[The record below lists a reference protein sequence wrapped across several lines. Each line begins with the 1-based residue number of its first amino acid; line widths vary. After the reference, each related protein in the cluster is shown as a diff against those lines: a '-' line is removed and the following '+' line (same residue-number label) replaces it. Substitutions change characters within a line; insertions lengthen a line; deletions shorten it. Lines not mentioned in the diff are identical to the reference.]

1 MKKSI
6 LLIHG
11 AFAGSWCLDN
21 YKKFFQ
27 DRGWTCHAPA
37 LRYHGG
43 DPKAEP
49 DPDFSNTSISDYT
62 KDIAAYIKKLD
73 APPVLL
79 GHAVGGLVAQQVAA
93 MGLASGVVL
102 INSNA
107 AWGMLPETDD
117 ERAVARTFMEQGP
130 FWKEPVRVE
139 FDLIAPY
146 AFNKLD
152 EGTQHAVFDRL
163 GPESGRVMF
172 EMFFW
177 MFDDHRAIAVD
188 FEKVTCPVL
197 VVSGEEDRAVRH
209 AVGQEVTQ
217 KYGAN
222 GTFHLARGHAH
233 YLFMEPGWEDV
244 AAYCADWMSEH
255 VKIGDRSL

>member
-1 MKKSI
+1 MGKSI
-6 LLIHG
+6 VLIHG
-11 AFAGSWCLDN
+11 AFAGPWCLDN
-21 YKKFFQ
+21 YKTFFEA
-27 DRGWTCHAPA
+27 RGWTCHAPA
-37 LRYHGG
+37 LRHHDG
-43 DPKAEP
+43 DPKADP
-49 DPDFSNTSISDYT
+49 DPDFAGTSIMDYT
-62 KDIAAYIKKLD
+62 KDIAAFVKELD

-102 INSNA
+102 INPNS

-117 ERAVARTFMEQGP
+117 ERAVARAFMEQGP
-130 FWKEPVRVE
+130 FWKQPMRVAFE
-139 FDLIAPY
+139 LIAPF

-152 EGTQHAVFDRL
+152 EATQHAVYDRL

-188 FEKVTCPVL
+188 FDKVACPVL

-209 AVGQEVTQ
+209 AVGQEIAQ
-217 KYGAN
+217 KYGDK
-222 GTFHLARGHAH
+222 GSFHLARGHAH
-233 YLFMEPGWEDV
+233 YLFMEPGWEKV
-244 AAYCADWMSEH
+244 AAYCAGWLAEH
-255 VKIGDRSL
+255 A

>member
-1 MKKSI
+1 MAKTVV
-6 LLIHG
+6 LIHG
-11 AFAGSWCLDN
+11 AFAGPWCLEN
-21 YKKFFQ
+21 YETYFRK
-27 DRGWTCHAPA
+27 RGWTCYAPA
-37 LRYHGG
+37 LRHHDG

-49 DPDFSNTSISDYT
+49 DPDFANTSIRDYT
-62 KDIAAYIKKLD
+62 ADIAAFVRTLET
-73 APPVLL
+73 PPILL

-93 MGLASGVVL
+93 LGLASGVVL
-102 INSNA
+102 INPNA

-117 ERAVARTFMEQGP
+117 ERAVARAFMEQGP
-130 FWKEPVRVE
+130 FWKAPMRVD

-152 EGTQHAVFDRL
+152 EATQRAVYDRL

-177 MFDDHRAIAVD
+177 MFDDHRAIAVEFD
-188 FEKVTCPVL
+188 KVTCPVL

-209 AVGQEVTQ
+209 AIGQAIAE
-217 KYGAN
+217 KYGSK

-233 YLFMEPGWEDV
+233 YLFMEPGWEHI
-244 AAYCADWMSEH
+244 AGYCADWMS
-255 VKIGDRSL
+255 DCAQT

>member
-1 MKKSI
+1 MGKSI
-6 LLIHG
+6 VLIHG
-11 AFAGSWCLDN
+11 AFAGPWCLDT
-21 YKKFFQ
+21 YKTFFEE
-27 DRGWTCHAPA
+27 RGWTCHAPA
-37 LRYHGG
+37 LRHHDG
-43 DPKAEP
+43 DPKADP
-49 DPDFSNTSISDYT
+49 DPDFADTSIMDYT
-62 KDIAAYIKKLD
+62 KDIAAFVKELD

-102 INSNA
+102 INPNA

-117 ERAVARTFMEQGP
+117 ERAVARAFMEQGP
-130 FWKEPVRVE
+130 FWKEPMRVA
-139 FDLIAPY
+139 FDLIAPF

-152 EGTQHAVFDRL
+152 EATQRSIFDRL

-188 FEKVTCPVL
+188 FEKVACPVL

-209 AVGQEVTQ
+209 AVGQEIARR
-217 KYGAN
+217 YGDK
-222 GTFHLARGHAH
+222 GSFHLARGHAH
-233 YLFMEPGWEDV
+233 YLFMEPRWEKV
-244 AAYCADWMSEH
+244 AAYCANWLADH
-255 VKIGDRSL
+255 T

>member
-1 MKKSI
+1 MERS
-6 LLIHG
+6 LVLIHG
-11 AFAGSWCLDN
+11 AFAGPWCFDDYN
-21 YKKFFQ
+21 RFFS
-27 DRGWTCHAPA
+27 DRGWVCHAPA
-37 LRYHGG
+37 LRYHDG

-49 DPDFSNTSISDYT
+49 DADFANTSIVDYT
-62 KDIAAYIKKLD
+62 ADMVAFVQTLD
-73 APPVLL
+73 APPILI

-93 MGLASGVVL
+93 KGLASGVVL
-102 INSNA
+102 INPNA

-117 ERAVARTFMEQGP
+117 ERAVARAFMEQGP
-130 FWKEPVRVE
+130 FWKAPLRVD

-146 AFNKLD
+146 ALNKLD
-152 EGTQHAVFDRL
+152 EATQHAVFDRL

-188 FEKVTCPVL
+188 FDRVTCPVL

-209 AVGQEVTQ
+209 AVGQEIASR
-217 KYGAN
+217 YGSN

-244 AAYCADWMSEH
+244 ANYCAGWIAECT
-255 VKIGDRSL
+255 RSSGEPD